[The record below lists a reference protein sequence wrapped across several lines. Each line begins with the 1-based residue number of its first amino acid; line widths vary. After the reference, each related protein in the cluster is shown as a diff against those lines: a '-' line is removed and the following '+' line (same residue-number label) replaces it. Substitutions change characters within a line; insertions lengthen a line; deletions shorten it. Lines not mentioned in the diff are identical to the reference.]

1 MSLKDAI
8 WYQYLKA
15 HGKKARASYLLN
27 GHARNTGRAAQGM
40 HLRVGLAKI
49 ACLDFNLQK
58 TKTQLGIQ
66 LSVTN
71 PRDLEKFVRGCQFV
85 RFQHLLTWKGKETFD
100 SSLLGSA
107 HEVFTSWLMISAILS
122 MLVLNNTAEAS
133 DAETASEM
141 ATVGSPRP
149 MRGLGVT
156 WYHTPSDYR
165 REKETMEAEPAYI
178 KKERSN
184 DV

>member
-1 MSLKDAI
+1 MAVSK
-8 WYQYLKA
+8 
-15 HGKKARASYLLN
+15 
-27 GHARNTGRAAQGM
+27 
-40 HLRVGLAKI
+40 
-49 ACLDFNLQK
+49 
-58 TKTQLGIQ
+58 
-66 LSVTN
+66 
-71 PRDLEKFVRGCQFV
+71 
-85 RFQHLLTWKGKETFD
+85 
-100 SSLLGSA
+100 
-107 HEVFTSWLMISAILS
+107 FTSWLMILAILS

-133 DAETASEM
+133 DAEMASEM

-165 REKETMEAEPAYI
+165 RAKETMEAEPAYI

>member
-1 MSLKDAI
+1 MRGSQVPNQG
-8 WYQYLKA
+8 YQYLKA
-15 HGKKARASYLLN
+15 HGKNARASYLLN

-40 HLRVGLAKI
+40 PLRVGLAKI

-71 PRDLEKFVRGCQFV
+71 PRELEKFVR
-85 RFQHLLTWKGKETFD
+85 
-100 SSLLGSA
+100 
-107 HEVFTSWLMISAILS
+107 
-122 MLVLNNTAEAS
+122 AEAS